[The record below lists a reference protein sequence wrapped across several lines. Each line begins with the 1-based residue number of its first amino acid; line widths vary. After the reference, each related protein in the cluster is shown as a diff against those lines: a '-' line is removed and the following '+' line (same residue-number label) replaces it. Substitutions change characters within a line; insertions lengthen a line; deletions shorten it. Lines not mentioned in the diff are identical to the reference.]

1 MCPRGCD
8 VAMRT
13 LALTQ
18 AHLDKVRRDVEDT
31 GPGAEG
37 TVFSDADYAEWVE
50 RVLATN
56 PSPEPGVRLFAYG
69 SLIWKPEIAQ
79 TAARIGLARGWHRSF
94 CYRVLRHRGTAETPG
109 LMMALDRGGSCR
121 GVLYDLAR
129 DGVASELA
137 RLFRREFTVKPG
149 NSLPRWIRV
158 QTRDG
163 PSPALTFAM
172 NRASPAYVG
181 RLDPEKVA
189 AVLARACGHWGSGA
203 EYLMNTVHHLED
215 YGIHDRAL
223 WHLQRLVASEID
235 RMT

>member
-1 MCPRGCD
+1 
-8 VAMRT
+8 MRT

-129 DGVASELA
+129 DGVAAELA
-137 RLFRREFTVKPG
+137 RLFRR
-149 NSLPRWIRV
+149 
-158 QTRDG
+158 G